1 MATSIEATAAKPEQ
15 VIDLYIYYVCKRV
28 ILLTNVPP
36 PVIIDAPKRV
46 LILGSLLK

>member
-1 MATSIEATAAKPEQ
+1 M
-15 VIDLYIYYVCKRV
+15 YIYTYIYVYIYIHLHTYIYNFF
-28 ILLTNVPP
+28 ILIINDVSPL